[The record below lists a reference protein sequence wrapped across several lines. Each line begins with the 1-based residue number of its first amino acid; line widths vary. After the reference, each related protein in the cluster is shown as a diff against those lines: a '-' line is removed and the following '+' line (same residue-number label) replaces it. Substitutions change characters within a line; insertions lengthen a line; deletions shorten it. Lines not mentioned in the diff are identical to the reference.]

1 MTTEAKKILFVMR
14 HAPYGNSLAREGLDA
29 LLACAAFEQKVSV
42 LFLNDGVFQLLKN
55 QQSDAIEQ
63 KSLEKS
69 LTALPLYDVNEL
81 FADQQSLIE
90 RQLDEEQLCLPVT
103 TLSVEQINT
112 LFQQQ
117 DTIFQF

>member
-1 MTTEAKKILFVMR
+1 MTTECKKILFVMR
-14 HAPYGNSLAREGLDA
+14 HAPYGKSFAREGLDA

-42 LFLNDGVFQLLKN
+42 LFLHDGVFQLLKN
-55 QQSDAIEQ
+55 QQSNLLEQ

-69 LTALPLYDVNEL
+69 LSALPLYDVNDVY
-81 FADQQSLIE
+81 ACQQSLID
-90 RQLDEEQLCLPVT
+90 RKLCSEQLCLDVEI
-103 TLSVEQINT
+103 LSNKQLGE

>member
-1 MTTEAKKILFVMR
+1 MTTERKKILFVMR

-42 LFLNDGVFQLLKN
+42 LFLHDGVFQLLKN
-55 QQSDAIEQ
+55 QQNKLIEQ

-69 LTALPLYDVNEL
+69 LGALPLYDVNEL
-81 FADQQSLIE
+81 YADQQSLID
-90 RQLDEEQLCLPVT
+90 RKLSCEQLCLEVEMLT
-103 TLSVEQINT
+103 NKQLSE
-112 LFQQQ
+112 LFQRQ